1 MKINLAI
8 NIILFLSNYGLINQV
23 KYCYDECGPF
33 TVILIWF
40 HLQECGVMPFFYLY
54 YLFLLLYN

>member
-1 MKINLAI
+1 MKINLAN

-23 KYCYDECGPF
+23 KYCYDEFGPF

-40 HLQECGVMPFFYLY
+40 HLQECVMPFFYLY